1 MEKHNQCRKRI
12 LNQIEKNVSSTIQ
25 ISKPDRV
32 LLASNAQVSPP
43 LRFVDPLCPRCHASP
58 GSPKPL
64 AGSHLSPIITPETM
78 RRKPFKNIQEE
89 SGDKRTVSITMKVSA
104 SQKERIDTLARQCG
118 ETRSTY
124 LLQRAFGYKPKARL
138 TNEERIALKNLM
150 ECRTDAVNFANA
162 LKALTDDERIKM
174 FRRHSFMIAWLD
186 NLNAMADR
194 VLKYLDSVKRPN
206 SIPE

>member
-1 MEKHNQCRKRI
+1 
-12 LNQIEKNVSSTIQ
+12 
-25 ISKPDRV
+25 
-32 LLASNAQVSPP
+32 
-43 LRFVDPLCPRCHASP
+43 
-58 GSPKPL
+58 
-64 AGSHLSPIITPETM
+64 M
-78 RRKPFKNIQEE
+78 RRKQRTNVKEDT
-89 SGDKRTVSITMKVSA
+89 GAKRTQSITMKVSP
-104 SQKERIDTLARQCG
+104 SQKASIDCLARQCG

-138 TNEERIALKNLM
+138 TEDERVELRNLM
-150 ECRTDAVNFANA
+150 DCRTDAVNFANA

-186 NLNAMADR
+186 NLNAMANR

>member
-1 MEKHNQCRKRI
+1 MIRKQR
-12 LNQIEKNVSSTIQ
+12 
-25 ISKPDRV
+25 P
-32 LLASNAQVSPP
+32 
-43 LRFVDPLCPRCHASP
+43 
-58 GSPKPL
+58 
-64 AGSHLSPIITPETM
+64 
-78 RRKPFKNIQEE
+78 NIKEDT
-89 SGDKRTVSITMKVSA
+89 GAKRTQSITMKVSPN
-104 SQKERIDTLARQCG
+104 QKARINSLAWQCG

-138 TNEERIALKNLM
+138 TDEERSGLKTLM
-150 ECRTDAVNFANA
+150 DCRTDAVNFANA

-186 NLNAMADR
+186 NLNVMANR

>member
-1 MEKHNQCRKRI
+1 M
-12 LNQIEKNVSSTIQ
+12 
-25 ISKPDRV
+25 
-32 LLASNAQVSPP
+32 LASNAQVSPP
-43 LRFVDPLCPRCHASP
+43 LRFGAPLCARCQASP
-58 GSPKPL
+58 GSSKPL
-64 AGSHLSPIITPETM
+64 AGSHLFPIINPETM
-78 RRKPFKNIQEE
+78 RRKPVKNTEKE
-89 SGDKRTVSITMKVSA
+89 SGGKRTQSITMKVSP
-104 SQKERIDTLARQCG
+104 SQKAWIDSLAQQCG
-118 ETRSTY
+118 ETRSSY

-138 TNEERIALKNLM
+138 TDDERAELRKLM
-150 ECRTDAVNFANA
+150 DCRTDAVNFANA